1 MSDQE
6 IELSNRIVV
15 HPKICHGKPRIKGTR
30 IFISIILDWLA
41 DGASFDEILESYP
54 TLTKDDITSVL
65 NYAKEL
71 VENQE
76 INLSEPSPDAI
87 SS

>member
-1 MSDQE
+1 MPEQE
-6 IELSNRIVV
+6 IELSDRIVI
-15 HPKICHGKPRIKGTR
+15 HPEICHGKPRIKGTR

-41 DGASFDEILESYP
+41 DGATFDEILESYP
-54 TLTKDDITSVL
+54 TLTKDDITAVL
-65 NYAKEL
+65 FYAKEL

-76 INLSEPSPDAI
+76 IIIFEPSQDAI